1 MPIIDL
7 WEPLKIA
14 IFRPVFFVKGGFME
28 KEIFDKEGFWVGKEV
43 FPEGR
48 IFYQDRGSLPL
59 ECYFFQK
66 DESTHEKGMT
76 GEMKAS
82 FYLKEKG
89 YQILERNFRN
99 RQGEIDIIA
108 LEKKIGKNGKENN
121 VLVFFEVKSLPHGDL
136 DTLGAELNKRKQKK
150 IVKTAKCYL
159 EKHREYSKGYIR
171 FDVLAMDVPG
181 LEPVH
186 HITNAFVE

>member
-1 MPIIDL
+1 
-7 WEPLKIA
+7 
-14 IFRPVFFVKGGFME
+14 ME
-28 KEIFDKEGFWVGKEV
+28 KDVLNEEGTCFANEA
-43 FPEGR
+43 FLEGR
-48 IFYQDRGSLPL
+48 IFYQDRAFSPL
-59 ECYFFQK
+59 ENDFFQK
-66 DESTHEKGMT
+66 EESTHEKGMS
-76 GEMKAS
+76 GEKKAS
-82 FYLKEKG
+82 FYLREKG

-99 RQGEIDIIA
+99 REGEIDIIA
-108 LEKKIGKNGKENN
+108 LEKKIGKNGKENS